1 MRPPKFHAAS
11 IEQYLT
17 EKKYATLDELKDIT
31 GTSVSMT
38 VFRKLKQLSYISSC
52 SHRGK
57 YYSLERIAA
66 FDESGIWRPDGILFS
81 RFGTLLDTVEHFVCQ
96 SAAGYTSI
104 ELRKILSI
112 EVKEQLLQ
120 LWVETRL
127 SREMFDGLYVYTS
140 AESTRKHKQ
149 LTARRQQ
156 ASRDIGSSSIEQEV
170 KAAIILFY
178 SMLDEK
184 QRRIYAGLESIKHG
198 HGGDAIIARLLDVD
212 VHTVAKGRRQLLES
226 DIEVERVRRAGA
238 GRTSIKKKPRGNR
251 CNRANHET

>member
-1 MRPPKFHAAS
+1 MRTPKFHAAG
-11 IEQYLT
+11 IEHYLA
-17 EKKYATLDELKDIT
+17 EKKYATLDELKNVV

-38 VFRKLKQLSYISSC
+38 IFRKLKDLGYISSC

-57 YYSLERIAA
+57 YYSLESIAV
-66 FDESGIWRPDGILFS
+66 FDERGLWRPDGILFS

-96 SAAGYTSI
+96 SVAGYTSN

-127 SREMFDGLYVYTS
+127 SRELFDGRYVYTT
-140 AESTRKHKQ
+140 AESRQKQQQ

-156 ASRDIGSSSIEQEV
+156 ASLDIGSSSVEQHV
-170 KAAIILFY
+170 QAAIILFY
-178 SMLDEK
+178 SMLNEK
-184 QRRIYAGLESIKHG
+184 QRRMYAGLESIKRG
-198 HGGDAIIARLLDVD
+198 HGGDAVIARLLDMD

-226 DIEVERVRRAGA
+226 DIEIERVRRAGA
-238 GRTSIKKKPRGNR
+238 GRTSIKKKP
-251 CNRANHET
+251 